1 MISFSLILAS
11 AVLTNIADVTSAV
24 FANRSGERFSTVGT
38 VMAIGSPKNALFIL
52 SSPNGNQV
60 FRDETQGIRSQ
71 SLHPGNVIRAAGVI
85 SGNEYGYTSANCR
98 TIDLLAD
105 GVPPVAEDV
114 PATELNSARLDGR
127 LIRVHGMV
135 QEVFRDEIDPKYI
148 YLALNSDGII
158 FYVSC
163 CDDMAY
169 GKRLLALTDAEVTVS
184 GIYTTRKSGLR
195 KLFGWMITTYDPD
208 SIEVLRPAPADPFAI
223 PSLERESPASQS
235 DVLRMGRRRTT
246 GLVIAVR
253 PGRDALIR
261 DTYGAVRTI
270 RFRDNQ
276 FPACGTMVEVAG
288 CPETDLYRINL
299 RDAVWRLS
307 AIPRLPDEA
316 PADIPVANILADD
329 KGHFKINP
337 TFHGRTI
344 RIRGTVVDRPESD
357 RGPGLFT
364 LKCDG
369 YSVPIDI
376 SANRSVLDRL
386 SVGCTAE
393 VTGTCVVE
401 TESWRPSSTFPHAT
415 GITVVVRTPA
425 DVRLLSRP
433 PWWTPQKF
441 LIVVISL
448 LLALVVFIV
457 WNRIL
462 NRLVTRRSHALLR
475 EQLALAE
482 AELKIGERTRL
493 AIELHDTLSQNLA
506 AVACQVS
513 ATKSAVR
520 VNAEETLDNLN
531 TTERMLLSCRSELR
545 RCLWDLRSDAFDE
558 RNMTEVLRKA
568 LAPVLGKTELQIRFN
583 VSRARL
589 DDSTLHAVI
598 CIVRELAANAVTHG
612 RATKVNVAGSL
623 EGEILSFS
631 VAENGMGFDVAR
643 CQGPS
648 EGHFGLAG
656 IRERVDRLGGT
667 FTQEARPNDGSYSKV
682 AFRLPA
688 KDVGDELS

>member
-1 MISFSLILAS
+1 
-11 AVLTNIADVTSAV
+11 
-24 FANRSGERFSTVGT
+24 
-38 VMAIGSPKNALFIL
+38 
-52 SSPNGNQV
+52 
-60 FRDETQGIRSQ
+60 
-71 SLHPGNVIRAAGVI
+71 
-85 SGNEYGYTSANCR
+85 
-98 TIDLLAD
+98 
-105 GVPPVAEDV
+105 
-114 PATELNSARLDGR
+114 
-127 LIRVHGMV
+127 
-135 QEVFRDEIDPKYI
+135 
-148 YLALNSDGII
+148 
-158 FYVSC
+158 
-163 CDDMAY
+163 
-169 GKRLLALTDAEVTVS
+169 
-184 GIYTTRKSGLR
+184 
-195 KLFGWMITTYDPD
+195 
-208 SIEVLRPAPADPFAI
+208 
-223 PSLERESPASQS
+223 
-235 DVLRMGRRRTT
+235 
-246 GLVIAVR
+246 
-253 PGRDALIR
+253 
-261 DTYGAVRTI
+261 
-270 RFRDNQ
+270 
-276 FPACGTMVEVAG
+276 MVEVAG

-299 RDAVWRLS
+299 RDAVWRRSDL
-307 AIPRLPDEA
+307 PRLPDEV
-316 PADIPVANILADD
+316 PSDIPVADILADD

-357 RGPGLFT
+357 RSPGLFT

-369 YSVPIDI
+369 YSVPVDI
-376 SANRSVLDRL
+376 SANRGVLDGL

-401 TESWRPSSTFPHAT
+401 TDNWRPYSTFPHAT
-415 GITVVVRTPA
+415 GITVVVRTPP
-425 DVRLLSRP
+425 DVRILSRP
-433 PWWTPQKF
+433 PWWSPRKF

-457 WNRIL
+457 WTRFL
-462 NRLVTRRSHALLR
+462 NRLVTRRSRALLR

-568 LAPVLGKTELQIRFN
+568 LAPVLGKAGLQIRFN

-623 EGEILSFS
+623 EGETLSFS
-631 VAENGMGFDVAR
+631 VAENGTGFDVAR

-656 IRERVDRLGGT
+656 IRERVARLGGT
-667 FTQEARPNDGSYSKV
+667 FTLETRPGDGSYSKV
-682 AFRLPA
+682 TFRLPA